1 MSLKHLVEHGVEAA
15 FRALDDLKTE
25 MVFTTK
31 NNPEYNPKTSTVE
44 GTSVSTSV
52 FEGVV
57 INTQSKQ
64 VVEVGGIPTKIME
77 VILNKQDITE
87 DYSKFDSITF
97 NGKAHKIVDYLD
109 DGYSITFTV
118 SAR

>member
-1 MSLKHLVEHGVEAA
+1 MSLKHIVEHGVEAA

-31 NNPEYNPKTSTVE
+31 SKPEYNPKTSTVD

-64 VVEVGGIPTKIME
+64 LDERGVPAKVME

-97 NGKAHKIVDYLD
+97 NGKQHKIIDYLD